1 MIKNKIFNFEKKN
14 IKFFHDTNSNKK
26 IVFTNGCFDILH
38 KGHVDYL
45 YNTKKLADI
54 LVVGLNSDQSVK
66 TIKGDSRPINDIKS
80 RSFVL
85 ASLISVDYVF
95 IFNEPTPLKLIQ
107 SLKPDILVKGDDYNT
122 DEIIGSDFVKKNNG
136 IVKTIKLTKGYS
148 TTNII
153 NRILSL
159 K

>member
-1 MIKNKIFNFEKKN
+1 MFKNKIFYFNKNN
-14 IKFFHDTNSNKK
+14 IKFFHDKISNKK

-66 TIKGDSRPINDIKS
+66 IIKGNSRPINDIKS

-85 ASLISVDYVF
+85 ASLISVDYVI
-95 IFNEPTPLKLIQ
+95 IFNEATPLKLIR
-107 SLKPDILVKGDDYNT
+107 SLKPDILVKGDDYDK

-136 IVKTIKLTKGYS
+136 IVKTIKFTKGYS
-148 TTNII
+148 TTKII